1 MERVMHMKF
10 HEQERLFVA
19 ADHKIGDERPAVD
32 NKGGPSDGE
41 LLDAYSA
48 AVVNVVNK
56 VGPAVVSI
64 NIGWRIRNQGME
76 QGGAGSGVIIAPD
89 GYILTNSH
97 VVHNATRFEIVLNN
111 NKSYEATLVGEDQAT
126 DLAVIR
132 VYAQDLP
139 FATMGNSDAL
149 LPGQLAIAIGNP
161 FGFQST
167 VSTGVISAVGRYWRS
182 PDGKLMDNVIQH
194 TAPLNP
200 GNSGGPLVDSQGR
213 VIGINM
219 AIIMLAQGMSFSIP
233 VNTAKGVVSQILAYG
248 RVRRGYLGI
257 AGQQRKLDPDIK
269 KFLNLTQDSVV
280 EVLVVEWGSPAE
292 DAGLEAGDMV
302 VAVND
307 QEVTRIHDLHRFL
320 SEWPIGRP
328 LNLAVI
334 RDLDKKKLAVVPT
347 ETPYR

>member
-1 MERVMHMKF
+1 MVNMEFYEKEHAF
-10 HEQERLFVA
+10 IA
-19 ADHKIGDERPAVD
+19 ADHKIGDNQSPGIE
-32 NKGGPSDGE
+32 NKAAPSDGE
-41 LLDAYSA
+41 LLDAYSK
-48 AVVNVVNK
+48 AVVNVVNQ

-64 NIGWRIRNQGME
+64 NIGWRIKNQGME

-233 VNTAKGVVSQILAYG
+233 VNTAKWVISQILAHG

-257 AGQQRKLDPDIK
+257 AGQQRKLDPDMK
-269 KFLNLTQDSVV
+269 KFYELSQDSAV
-280 EVLVVEWGSPAE
+280 EVNIVERGSPAE
-292 DAGLEAGDMV
+292 DAGLDAGDMLI
-302 VAVND
+302 AANNHP
-307 QEVTRIHDLHRFL
+307 VTRIHDLHRFL
-320 SEWPIGRP
+320 TEWPVGQP
-328 LNLAVI
+328 LNLTVI
-334 RDLDKKKLAVVPT
+334 RDLSKINLTVVPS
-347 ETPYR
+347 ENPYR